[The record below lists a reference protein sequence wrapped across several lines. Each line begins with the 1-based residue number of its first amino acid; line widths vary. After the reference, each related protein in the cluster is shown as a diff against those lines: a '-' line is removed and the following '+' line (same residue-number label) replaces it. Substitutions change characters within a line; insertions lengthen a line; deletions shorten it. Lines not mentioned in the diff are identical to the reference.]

1 MSRWACG
8 LCISHYIYFIFILFD
23 YQLWFE
29 EIQHYCSYVY
39 RDWIL
44 DDTNTVTTLSIH
56 PRPLKILHSDRL
68 QDADYGRKQFK
79 FAPTL
84 PAATLKR
91 CFFKRI
97 LIFMLLLGIEP
108 FYTVVLLFLLVKNL
122 LFPPQLYMS
131 AILKSCGWHVWYS
144 CDSRVLV
151 MCFVF
156 VFVLSLFFF
165 FVPVI
170 GCALSWRTVPAILKG
185 IQGHFWSP
193 DDLCY
198 RKDLLTPPN
207 WACTFSFFVFLS

>member
-1 MSRWACG
+1 MLKHHVSLG
-8 LCISHYIYFIFILFD
+8 LWSLYISLYLFYFYFIWLPALIWGNTALLFVC
-23 YQLWFE
+23 LPW
-29 EIQHYCSYVY
+29 
-39 RDWIL
+39 L

-84 PAATLKR
+84 TAATLKR

-122 LFPPQLYMS
+122 LLPPQLYMS

-156 VFVLSLFFF
+156 VFVLSLFF
-165 FVPVI
+165 
-170 GCALSWRTVPAILKG
+170 
-185 IQGHFWSP
+185 
-193 DDLCY
+193 LCQ
-198 RKDLLTPPN
+198 
-207 WACTFSFFVFLS
+207 